1 MPTSSEAVLAS
12 SETRKAKI
20 SIHHIKTLRFNK
32 HLPFVFIHL
41 PATCHNSWRGRTH
54 SDPRWDLGVLGCGT
68 SNQVPEL
75 SRDAGLVHKREP
87 ALLRPP
93 YRELGSQRP
102 ATCLGP
108 DPGLQLP
115 RLRVTSS
122 HQQGSWSPSML
133 RRPGQALR
141 PHSMVTGTSS
151 TSRGTAL
158 CNSRLISGDS
168 CGWGCS
174 RSSSNRASFCSV
186 ARSAL

>member
-20 SIHHIKTLRFNK
+20 SIHRIKTLRFNK

-41 PATCHNSWRGRTH
+41 PAACHNSRRGRTH
-54 SDPRWDLGVLGCGT
+54 SLGPGSAGLWDLVC
-68 SNQVPEL
+68 
-75 SRDAGLVHKREP
+75 KREP

-93 YRELGSQRP
+93 CRELGSQRP
-102 ATCLGP
+102 ETCLGP

-122 HQQGSWSPSML
+122 HQQGSWSPSTL

-151 TSRGTAL
+151 TSRGTAV

-168 CGWGCS
+168 CGWGCC
-174 RSSSNRASFCSV
+174 RSSSSRASLCSV